1 MWKCHKCGK
10 PVYFG
15 EYLSQFFILNI
26 EDFFLLVLILY
37 L

>member
-15 EYLSQFFILNI
+15 KVC
-26 EDFFLLVLILY
+26 DFLDIFVREFDNLGIVI
-37 L
+37 